1 MKVIPKLQDGG
12 FMSLFTQYT
21 PIQSSTPSQQARST
35 YSREEKSSEREE
47 STKGK
52 LTEKDLF
59 ELVSKVDG
67 LPNDTLV
74 LANNLQ
80 NMLQIQ
86 QLMGATDVSDLASAY
101 LSNLYQIK
109 MAKYNKE
116 EYDKA
121 YTKVTENGGLNECA
135 ITTSGQVI
143 VLDDNDNLRQIDVSE
158 FLASKGTDKY
168 KVLTNSNLLY
178 LRAHQPEYANKN
190 RILDTVSN
198 GIGIQQVDEM
208 IRAKLSSLGTS
219 ETIRSGYSVKLGSQI
234 AQGLEVLSQVESAA
248 VARQAGMTLDGMYKN
263 KIITKDQK
271 QQAEAALQYIYNTL
285 PNNAKTLLSIKAGNA
300 SNPKA
305 GAMAIIFQL
314 ITSRMDQTNSFET
327 EWEGIVNE
335 DGTVSKT
342 KSDKSSSEGDG
353 GLDSGDIKTSP
364 YYDMSRMIGGSQD
377 SITINKGT
385 NYQMDVDGVS
395 YPSIPDFEGK
405 PVGKTSLENLLVSGL
420 QGAITNKNDITFGNV
435 VLSRSDFNNIMY
447 DGMGGTMAILPVKM
461 SSTGRKVVDLEVLD
475 RWETANK
482 QLKDMGI
489 NSVLDQK
496 HKQEIVQVLYQNH
509 LEKFVNVEKG
519 SPDYSAFWQFMIV
532 DGYAVDHSSKNTF
545 KNSSFVTKVD
555 DDSEEI
561 QMIEKAL
568 STDKDQSNYK
578 IDVDNW
584 YDLNGHNTVYKGSIY
599 IPITNNQLQ
608 ALTASGKS
616 IKEGSA
622 IQKETEYQMFQK
634 RLQAKQPKL
643 GIL

>member
-190 RILDTVSN
+190 RILNTVSN

-377 SITINKGT
+377 SITVNKGT

-420 QGAITNKNDITFGNV
+420 QGVITNKNDITFGNV
-435 VLSRSDFNNIMY
+435 VLSRSDFDNIMY

-584 YDLNGHNTVYKGSIY
+584 FDFNGHNTVYKGSIY